1 MATLLLSAAGAA
13 LGAGFGGT
21 VLGLSGAVIGRAIGA
36 TIGRAIDQRV
46 LGAGSEPVDIGRIE
60 RLRLTGA
67 GEGAAIGQIW
77 GRMRVAGQVIWAT
90 NFVESVRRRR
100 TGKGAPKP
108 KINEYSYSV
117 SLAIALCEGEIL
129 RVGRIWADGNEI
141 SAQDLNIRVYTG
153 SETQLPDPLLEAI
166 EGNGRA
172 PAYRGLAYVVIED
185 LELTPYGNRVPQF
198 SFEVVRAAQGPAV
211 EPSETLDQVVRG
223 VALIP
228 GTGEYG
234 LAVTPVHY
242 AEGLGRNRSANVHS
256 PSGKTDFATSLD
268 QLNEELPNAG
278 SVSLVVSWFGDDLR
292 CASCTIRPKVEQ
304 NLLDGVGM
312 PWRSGGIS
320 RASALEVPKI
330 AGESIYGGTPSD
342 ASVIEAIRA
351 MRDAGKDVMFYPFIL
366 MDQIAGNTLPDPWSA
381 AVTQPA
387 LPWRGRVTLSTAPG
401 RPGTPDRTAAATAE
415 VASFFG
421 TAQPG
426 DFAVTGEII
435 SYSGPDEW
443 GFRRFILHYAHLCA
457 VAGGVESFCIGSEMR
472 ALTLIRGAGD
482 VFPAVAALKSLA
494 ADVRMILGPS
504 TKISYAA
511 DWSEYFGHQ
520 ADGNLYF
527 HLDPLWADPNIDFI
541 GIDNYMPVS
550 DWRDGED
557 HADASFGSIYSL
569 DYLRANIG
577 GGEGFD
583 WYYDGSEG
591 ALAQRRLPIT
601 DDAYE
606 EPWVFRYKDIRSWWS
621 NLHHERLNG
630 VRASAPTAW
639 APQSKP
645 IRFTEYGCA
654 AVDKGTNQPNKFVD
668 AKSSESGLPL
678 WSNGRRDDLI
688 QMQYLLATASFWS
701 EVANNPISSVYA
713 GPMVDMVHAYAWA
726 WDARPFPEFP
736 GQTDVWTDG
745 ENYARG
751 HWLNGRA
758 SNQPLASVLS
768 EICYRSGVEGIDV
781 RSLFGLVRGYQQ
793 ADLTTARATLQPLML
808 AFGFDALERE
818 GKLVFRTRDAK
829 VQASIGV
836 DDLALSPD
844 VDGSI
849 EATRLADTETA
860 GTIRLDFVDAQSSYE
875 VRAVETRYP
884 DEEALSVS
892 QTDLPLALTRF
903 EGLSAVERWMTEARV
918 ARDTIRLALPKSRL
932 SIGAGDVI
940 GYEGRRFRVDRVEQ
954 AEGQILEA
962 VRVEPGVYLPSDRIE
977 DTISVREFTA
987 PVPVVPVF
995 LDLPLLTGEE
1005 VPHAPHIAVAAQP
1018 WPGTVAV
1025 WSSAEDAGYEINRL
1039 VAASAVIGVTESP
1052 LSAHRPG
1059 VWDNGPPLRVKLVNG
1074 ELTSASAV
1082 SVLNGANAMAIG
1094 DGSGANWE
1102 VFQFR
1107 DAQLVAPDTYELGGR
1122 LRGQL
1127 GTDGVM
1133 PDTWPV
1139 GSTVVLLDLALLQI
1153 DLAAS
1158 ARGLA
1163 RHYRVGAAAR
1173 GYDDVNSV
1181 LRIEAF
1187 DGIGLRPYP
1196 VAHLRAE
1203 VTSGDVICT
1212 WTRRTRVDGDS
1223 WQSTEVPL
1231 GETTEAYRVRIIQ
1244 GTTVMA
1250 DYAASQ
1256 PTFTYT
1262 AAMQTAD
1269 TVSGPFQI
1277 AVAQVS
1283 ESFGPGPFR
1292 RIDIAG

>member
-13 LGAGFGGT
+13 VGAGFGGT

-36 TIGRAIDQRV
+36 TVGRAIDQRV

-90 NFVESVRRRR
+90 NFVETVRRRR

-108 KINEYSYSV
+108 KVNEYSYSV

-141 SAQDLNIRVYTG
+141 STQDLSLRVYTG

-166 EGNGRA
+166 EGSGKA
-172 PAYRGLAYVVIED
+172 PAYRGLAYIVIED
-185 LELTPYGNRVPQF
+185 LELTSYGNRVPQF

-211 EPSETLDQVVRG
+211 DPSETLDQVVRG

-268 QLNEELPNAG
+268 QLNEELPSAG
-278 SVSLVVSWFGDDLR
+278 AVSLVVSWFGDDLR

-304 NLLDGVGM
+304 TLLDGVGM

-320 RASALEVPKI
+320 RAAALEVPKV
-330 AGESIYGGTPSD
+330 AGQSIYGGTPSD

-366 MDQIAGNTLPDPWSA
+366 MDQVAGNILPDPWSS

-401 RPGTPDRTAAATAE
+401 RPGTPDRTAAAAAE
-415 VASFFG
+415 VAAFFG

-426 DFAVTGEII
+426 DFAVSGEIV
-435 SYSGPDEW
+435 SYAGPNEW
-443 GFRRFILHYAHLCA
+443 GFRRFILHYAHLCVA
-457 VAGGVESFCIGSEMR
+457 AGGVESFCIGSEMR
-472 ALTLIRGAGD
+472 ALTQIRGAAD
-482 VFPAVAALKSLA
+482 VFPAVAALKTLA
-494 ADVRMILGPS
+494 ADVRSILGPL

-520 ADGNLYF
+520 SDGNLYF

-557 HADASFGSIYSL
+557 HVDSAFGSIYFPG
-569 DYLRANIG
+569 YLAANIA
-577 GGEGFD
+577 GGEGYD
-583 WYYDGSEG
+583 WYYDSPEG

-601 DDAYE
+601 DGLYD

-621 NLHHERLNG
+621 NLHHERLAG
-630 VRASAPTAW
+630 VRASTPTAW
-639 APQSKP
+639 SPQSKP

-668 AKSSESGLPL
+668 VKSSESALPA

-701 EVANNPISSVYA
+701 NQDNNPLSAVYA
-713 GPMVDMVHAYAWA
+713 GPMVDMGHAYAWA

-736 GQTDVWTDG
+736 GQTEVWNDG
-745 ENYARG
+745 QNYARG

-758 SNQPLASVLS
+758 SNQPLASVLG
-768 EICYRSGVEGIDV
+768 EICCRSGVEDIDV
-781 RSLFGLVRGYQQ
+781 RSLYGLVRGYQQ
-793 ADLTTARATLQPLML
+793 SDLTTARSTLQPLML
-808 AFGFDALERE
+808 AFGFDVFERE

-829 VQASIGV
+829 VQADLDIN
-836 DDLALSPD
+836 DLAVTPD
-844 VDGSI
+844 IDGSI
-849 EATRLADTETA
+849 EATRLSDVDTA
-860 GTIRLDFVDAQSSYE
+860 GTIRLGFVDAQSSYE

-903 EGLSAVERWMTEARV
+903 EGLTAVERWMTEARV

-940 GYEGRRFRVDRVEQ
+940 GYGGRRYRIDRVEQ
-954 AEGQILEA
+954 AEGQVLEA

-977 DTISVREFTA
+977 DAMAVREFTA

-995 LDLPLLTGEE
+995 LDLPLLTGAE
-1005 VPHAPHIAVAAQP
+1005 VPYAPHIAVAAQP

-1039 VAASAVIGVTESP
+1039 VAASAVVGVTESP
-1052 LSAHRPG
+1052 MSAHRPG
-1059 VWDNGPPLRVKLVNG
+1059 QWDFGPPLRIKLVDG

-1102 VFQFR
+1102 VFQFK
-1107 DAQLVAPDTYELGGR
+1107 DAQLVAPDTYEVSSR

-1133 PDTWPV
+1133 PATWPV
-1139 GSTVVLLDLALLQI
+1139 GSTVVLLDLAVTQI

-1163 RHYRVGAAAR
+1163 RYYRVGAASR
-1173 GYDDVNSV
+1173 GYDDVNAV
-1181 LRIEAF
+1181 LRVEAF

-1196 VAHLRAE
+1196 VAHLRSSL
-1203 VTSGDVICT
+1203 VSGDVTCT
-1212 WTRRTRVDGDS
+1212 WTRRTRIDGDS

-1231 GETTEAYRVRIIQ
+1231 GETAEAYRVRIIQ
-1244 GTTVMA
+1244 
-1250 DYAASQ
+1250 AATIQAEYPVSQ
-1256 PTFTYT
+1256 PSFTYT
-1262 AAMQTAD
+1262 AAMQTGD
-1269 TVSGPFQI
+1269 GVSGPFQI

-1283 ESFGPGPFR
+1283 ESFGAGPFR
-1292 RIDIAG
+1292 RIDIAA